1 VRSEEQVDLPASCR
15 VLLLGGHSGT
25 GKSMVAKHLERRLG
39 MSWIQVDDLRLALQ
53 RSRAVLPRNTEDLY
67 YFLDTP
73 DVWQQPPQT
82 LRDRLI
88 AVGAAMCP
96 GVEVVVEHHVD
107 QCLPSVIEG
116 DGILPSIMAR
126 ASVRK
131 RVEAGHVRAAFL
143 VEPDEEAI
151 LANMIARGRGFD
163 SQTEPEQRTIA
174 LTSWLYGQWLSREAH
189 RYSLPVVEPRPW
201 ETLPCRVLEAI
212 R

>member
-1 VRSEEQVDLPASCR
+1 
-15 VLLLGGHSGT
+15 
-25 GKSMVAKHLERRLG
+25 MVAKHLERRLG

-53 RSRAVLPRNTEDLY
+53 RSRVVLPRNTEDLY

-73 DVWQQPPQT
+73 DVWQQPPET
-82 LRDRLI
+82 LRNRLI
-88 AVGAAMCP
+88 AVAAAMCP

-107 QCLPSVIEG
+107 QCLPAVIEG
-116 DGILPSIMAR
+116 DGILPEIMAR
-126 ASVRK
+126 ASVCTRAK
-131 RVEAGHVRAAFL
+131 AGHVRAAFL

-174 LTSWLYGQWLSREAH
+174 RTSWLYGQSLSLEAR

-201 ETLPCRVLEAI
+201 ETLPQRVLEAI